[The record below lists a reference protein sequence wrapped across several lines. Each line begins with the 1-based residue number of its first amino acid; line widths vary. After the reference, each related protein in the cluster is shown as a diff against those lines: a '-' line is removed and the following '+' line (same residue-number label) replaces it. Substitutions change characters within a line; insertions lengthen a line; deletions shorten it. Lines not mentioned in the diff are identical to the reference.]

1 MCSVNS
7 WGNQKQHSKY
17 NRRTLDPGQQF
28 LSLIASLVFLQK
40 GHCDKRPVFFHET
53 KLEAPDF
60 EFHFQHIPE
69 SKVRHAIVYDCLN
82 SMFGNILSLEKTEIN
97 TGKN

>member
-40 GHCDKRPVFFHET
+40 GNCDKRPVFFHET

-60 EFHFQHIPE
+60 EFHE
-69 SKVRHAIVYDCLN
+69 ST
-82 SMFGNILSLEKTEIN
+82 SLKA
-97 TGKN
+97 K